1 MFPAVFTTV
10 LFSVSVLFASRS
22 AQYLGGMPANVAR
35 LLIAMGFLGAWAHS
49 MGGGFGGP
57 GLSWFLLSGVIGFG
71 MGDMALFGALPRIGP
86 RLAILLTQC
95 LGAPIAGLAE
105 YLFLGVHPTG
115 VEILC
120 GVVILSGVA
129 LALAPDQ
136 QSDAE
141 PRAFRIGVCFGIVSA
156 LGQGL
161 GAVLSRKGYA
171 VAAASGYTMDG
182 GTAAYQRI
190 VAGVLV
196 TLLFWALLRVTG
208 RAPEPLKPF
217 PVWKKAMPLVV
228 GNALSGPTLGV
239 ACFQWALQTTASG
252 KVLPIVATSPLVTMA
267 LAWMFQG
274 TKPRRQAIFGGV
286 LAVIGAAGLAWFKA
300 THRG

>member
-1 MFPAVFTTV
+1 MLPAVFTTF

-22 AQYLGGMPANVAR
+22 VQYLGGMPANVAR
-35 LLIAMGFLGAWAHS
+35 LLLAMGFLGTWAHCF
-49 MGGGFGGP
+49 GGGFDGP
-57 GLSWFLLSGVIGFG
+57 ALPWFLLSGVVGFG

-95 LGAPIAGLAE
+95 LGAPIAGVAE

-115 VEILC
+115 AEVLC
-120 GVVILSGVA
+120 GVIILSGVA

-136 QSDAE
+136 HSVTE
-141 PRAFRIGVCFGIVSA
+141 PKSFRVGICFGIVSA

-171 VAAASGYTMDG
+171 VAAAADYAMDG

-190 VAGVLV
+190 VAGVLI
-196 TLLFWALLRVTG
+196 TLLFWGILRVSG
-208 RAPEPLKPF
+208 RAPEPLKPLG
-217 PVWKKAMPLVV
+217 VWKKAMPLVV
-228 GNALSGPTLGV
+228 GNAIAGPTLGV
-239 ACFQWALQTTASG
+239 ACFQWALQSTPSA

-274 TKPRRQAIFGGV
+274 IKPRRQAILGGI
-286 LAVIGAAGLAWFKA
+286 LAVCGAAGLAWFKA
-300 THRG
+300 TRGV